1 MRHLAQGGGGAKSSL
16 VGKEGG
22 IGALGWGGSLV
33 CRGTLRGRG
42 APRCRTALPRGRGRG
57 SPRPRPAPAVPVGA
71 AAGTTA
77 ARSRRPCPAR
87 SRRGNSRGRRAP
99 SAPGRG
105 SPGGRAYLP
114 AGLPPAPPPAA
125 RRGGSG
131 PPPCHNPP
139 CHNPPRRL
147 TPPPPSWLWAV
158 PGGERRGRAAGAGP
172 APARR
177 GGRSRSQSPSAG
189 ERGGRNLP
197 PKPSVAGR
205 KNTWRRWAASRIAG
219 FPRRG
224 GGFLLVIYVLAR
236 LLTFTSFQSH
246 LLKQEGKKLLEMA
259 KKSTDDQVASWGQA
273 GG

>member
-1 MRHLAQGGGGAKSSL
+1 MPQPG
-16 VGKEGG
+16 
-22 IGALGWGGSLV
+22 
-33 CRGTLRGRG
+33 
-42 APRCRTALPRGRGRG
+42 PP
-57 SPRPRPAPAVPVGA
+57 PDAPAAILVVG
-71 AAGTTA
+71 
-77 ARSRRPCPAR
+77 S
-87 SRRGNSRGRRAP
+87 
-99 SAPGRG
+99 
-105 SPGGRAYLP
+105 
-114 AGLPPAPPPAA
+114 A
-125 RRGGSG
+125 RRGATGTGS
-131 PPPCHNPP
+131 
-139 CHNPPRRL
+139 
-147 TPPPPSWLWAV
+147 
-158 PGGERRGRAAGAGP
+158 
-172 APARR
+172 
-177 GGRSRSQSPSAG
+177 GGRSRPGTSGREEPLAEPERGPGAG